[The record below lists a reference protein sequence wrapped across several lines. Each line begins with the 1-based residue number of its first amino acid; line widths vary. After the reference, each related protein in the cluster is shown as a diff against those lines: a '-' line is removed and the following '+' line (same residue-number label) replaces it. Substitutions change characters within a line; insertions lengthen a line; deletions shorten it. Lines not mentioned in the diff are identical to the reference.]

1 MSCASGMVTTAIVP
15 EGSGKPVEEV
25 KVTEVPD
32 PPVPSASASKNP
44 SKSFVK
50 EPVIVPP
57 TLPTPNP

>member
-1 MSCASGMVTTAIVP
+1 MAPTAMVP

-25 KVTEVPD
+25 KVTEVPT
-32 PPVPSASASKNP
+32 PPVPAASAFKAP

-57 TLPTPNP
+57 